1 MLYDFEG
8 AVLVVIS
15 NDNLY
20 DKTMQ
25 AFEKGK
31 FYELLTGKDEYD
43 MSINKIP
50 VDIPTDWTVII
61 SNGIYQL
68 YNNFPHFQIVR
79 DLEDAIR
86 RMLKGSST
94 EIWMAAYVIFNLIRN
109 EQIGKA
115 PFSID
120 RKIFEDFNR
129 ALNNKKD
136 ELYKNTSYG
145 GKDYYNGLYGD
156 IERLNYILKSKY

>member
-1 MLYDFEG
+1 M
-8 AVLVVIS
+8 IS

-31 FYELLTGKDEYD
+31 FYELLTGKDGYD
-43 MSINKIP
+43 KPVVGIP
-50 VDIPTDWTVII
+50 VDVPTDWTVVIPK
-61 SNGIYQL
+61 GIYQL

-94 EIWMAAYVIFNLIRN
+94 EVWMAAYVIFNLIRN

-120 RKIFEDFNR
+120 RKIFGDFSR
-129 ALNNKKD
+129 ALNCKKE
-136 ELYKNTSYG
+136 ELCKNTSYG
-145 GKDYYNGLYGD
+145 GGDYPNGLYGD
-156 IERLNYILKSKY
+156 IERLNYILKSKYSVSMVI